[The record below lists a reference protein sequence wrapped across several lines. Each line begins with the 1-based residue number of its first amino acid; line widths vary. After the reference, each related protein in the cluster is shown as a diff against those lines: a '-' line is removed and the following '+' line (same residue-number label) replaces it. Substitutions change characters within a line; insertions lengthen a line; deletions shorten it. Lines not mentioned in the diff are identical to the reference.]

1 MHPPIGFGR
10 RIVAMLAAL
19 VLAACTVDDAPT
31 TAMSEVE
38 GGPAFLVSPGFPGDI
53 LFGCTISWPVVG
65 GPCESEL
72 GITADV
78 APAIHLDSLL
88 ISAGFPRELSSVP
101 VRRVQYYTQNGLP
114 IPPSVPLTITLSA
127 PVRGMIVQAIP
138 WVTNRTARV
147 TVRLTEADGN
157 TTTYELTRFCT
168 FVSSCRLRASYTSDV
183 GFTRVEFSVPAGDHF
198 GASIT
203 VGGAVAV
210 SNGVALTLSAPEGS
224 TMPSELPM
232 AGDACSI
239 APVLRDRSY
248 ALIARSIATGQPV
261 ANLPVTLRLGV
272 IDGSGG
278 HRQHAAG
285 RPQGSFSA
293 TTSLAT
299 TEVVTD
305 AEGRLQFRWYA
316 PELAG
321 RSFVSASA
329 AGAAEVADTFT
340 VGVALAR
347 MTPGRWVY
355 AADGLELHDDPWH
368 AAPQMVAAANALAD
382 SVHARWGH
390 RLGFGDMSLP
400 FGGRFDRAGDWADPE
415 HCSHRWGN
423 ALDLR
428 VDDLTSA
435 QRNFVALRW
444 RHLTGRAPV
453 EHSGKFHL
461 QTWREL

>member
-1 MHPPIGFGR
+1 
-10 RIVAMLAAL
+10 MLAAL
-19 VLAACTVDDAPT
+19 VLAACTVDDSPT
-31 TAMSEVE
+31 TAMSGVE
-38 GGPAFLVSPGFPGDI
+38 GDPAFIVSPGFPGDVPVA
-53 LFGCTISWPVVG
+53 CTIGWPANG
-65 GPCESEL
+65 GTACEVSL
-72 GITADV
+72 GIV
-78 APAIHLDSLL
+78 AEVSPVFLDSLL
-88 ISAGFPRELSSVP
+88 IAAGYPREMSGVP
-101 VRRVQYYTQNGLP
+101 VRRQQFYQQNQLP
-114 IPPSVPLTITLSA
+114 IPASPPMTIALSK
-127 PVRGMIVQAIP
+127 PVKGVLVQVIP
-138 WVTNRTARV
+138 WVTNRTARA
-147 TVRLTEADGN
+147 TFRLTEADGN
-157 TTTYELTRFCT
+157 VATYEVTRACT
-168 FVSSCRLRASYTSDV
+168 FVSSCRLRGSYTSDV
-183 GFTRVEFSVPAGDHF
+183 GFTRIELSVPAGDHF

-203 VGGAVAV
+203 VGGVIER
-210 SNGVALTLSAPEGS
+210 SNTGVALTLSPPDGA

-232 AGDACSI
+232 NGDACTI

-248 ALIARSIATGQPV
+248 GLIARSVATGQPV

-278 HRQHAAG
+278 HRQHAGG
-285 RPQGSFSA
+285 RPSGSFSA
-293 TTSLAT
+293 TTSLTT
-299 TEVVTD
+299 TEVTTD
-305 AEGRLQFRWYA
+305 AEGRLQFRWFA
-316 PELAG
+316 PELSG

-355 AADGLELHDDPWH
+355 AADGLERHDDPWH

-382 SVHARWGH
+382 SVHARWNH

-400 FGGRFDRAGDWADPE
+400 LGGRFDRAGDWADPE

-453 EHSGKFHL
+453 EHEGKFHL